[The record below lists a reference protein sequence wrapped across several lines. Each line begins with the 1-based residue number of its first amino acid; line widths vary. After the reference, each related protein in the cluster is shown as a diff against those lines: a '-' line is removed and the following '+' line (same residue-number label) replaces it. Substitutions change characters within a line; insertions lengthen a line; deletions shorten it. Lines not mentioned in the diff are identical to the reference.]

1 MLPNRAGTAML
12 IIHNVNEAE
21 IMPKV
26 LSEIP
31 DKTAIETPSLMP
43 SSDNA
48 MVGTIA
54 SVK

>member
-1 MLPNRAGTAML
+1 MLPISAGTAML

-21 IMPKV
+21 IIPRV

-31 DKTAIETPSLMP
+31 DKTAIETPSLIP
-43 SSDNA
+43 SSDKA
-48 MVGTIA
+48 IVGTIA